1 MPNARP
7 KTVIAEQAAIMVRRL
22 DELRGFTLLTCYCCF
37 TTRLNVWLAYS
48 LLPVRS
54 TDDSV
59 WLAVDCLMSLSIA
72 ASVWCDPA
80 KMSGFRSVIV
90 HLPGLHTNLN

>member
-22 DELRGFTLLTCYCCF
+22 DELRGFTLLIVIVALQ
-37 TTRLNVWLAYS
+37 RG
-48 LLPVRS
+48 
-54 TDDSV
+54 
-59 WLAVDCLMSLSIA
+59 WLAVDCLMPLSIA